1 MKSFIKNPLFLF
13 LLFVMMSSFLPKDLF
28 RSSHSFNAS
37 NLNFDTSA
45 CTLNPTRDGIR
56 IGDDNAIP
64 SGYPDPAKVYI
75 DAFTSKYSG
84 GDVNFI
90 RGGSI
95 SKCVLINILK
105 SMDDKDLYVNYRF
118 GMDETAQHRNILILQ
133 GGYHNPA
140 DYSKIMGQKLKYRTG
155 SSDDSFCP
163 MKCNW

>member
-13 LLFVMMSSFLPKDLF
+13 LLFVLMSSFLPKDFF
-28 RSSHSFNAS
+28 RTSHRFNAS

-75 DAFTSKYSG
+75 DAYTA
-84 GDVNFI
+84 
-90 RGGSI
+90 
-95 SKCVLINILK
+95 
-105 SMDDKDLYVNYRF
+105 KDLYVNYRF